1 MATIAPLKLVLTNLP
16 EDHEEQLIFPN
27 HPKDDTQGT
36 RTMPFSREL
45 WIERDDFQKSPKGW
59 KRLVPGGEVRL
70 RGAGIARVDEVVKN
84 AAGDIIALHGWLD
97 PTSRPGMEGA
107 HRKVKGTIHWVS
119 APHAVA
125 AEIRLYD
132 RLFSVE
138 KPDDNT
144 DGKTYRD
151 VLNPDSKRVVH
162 GYIEP
167 AAAQTAPEHA
177 FNLNAWATSSQT
189 GMTTMPHTPSLIA
202 ASRYATLATRLNR
215 PA

>member
-1 MATIAPLKLVLTNLP
+1 
-16 EDHEEQLIFPN
+16 
-27 HPKDDTQGT
+27 
-36 RTMPFSREL
+36 
-45 WIERDDFQKSPKGW
+45 
-59 KRLVPGGEVRL
+59 
-70 RGAGIARVDEVVKN
+70 
-84 AAGDIIALHGWLD
+84 
-97 PTSRPGMEGA
+97 MEGA

-132 RLFSVE
+132 RLFSIE

-151 VLNPDSKRVVH
+151 FLNPDSKRVVH

-177 FNLNAWATSSQT
+177 FQFERLGYFVTDRHDHDATHPVFNRSV
-189 GMTTMPHTPSLIA
+189 
-202 ASRYATLATRLNR
+202 TLRDTWQRD
-215 PA
+215 